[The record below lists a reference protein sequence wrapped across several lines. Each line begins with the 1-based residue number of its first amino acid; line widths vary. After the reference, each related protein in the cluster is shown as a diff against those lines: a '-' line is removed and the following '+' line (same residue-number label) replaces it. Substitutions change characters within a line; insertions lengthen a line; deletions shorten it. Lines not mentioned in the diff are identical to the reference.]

1 MSIISFSIAVC
12 CALKIVENL
21 AGCKKSILQRS
32 KCTFCLAL
40 SCVYLLIGQKE
51 DDPPP
56 IRTHLNTT
64 TVPFQFSY
72 CLLIIVLLYIFL
84 CISDN

>member
-40 SCVYLLIGQKE
+40 SCVYLLIG
-51 DDPPP
+51 
-56 IRTHLNTT
+56 
-64 TVPFQFSY
+64 
-72 CLLIIVLLYIFL
+72 
-84 CISDN
+84 